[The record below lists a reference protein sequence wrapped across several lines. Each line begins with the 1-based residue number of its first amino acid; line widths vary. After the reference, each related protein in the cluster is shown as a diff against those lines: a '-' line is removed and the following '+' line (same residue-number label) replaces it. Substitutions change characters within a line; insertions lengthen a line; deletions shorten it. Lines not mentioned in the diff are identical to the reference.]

1 MKLKCA
7 AKGRE
12 RRGAGTDGNLWGC
25 EMRWREWSRKR
36 EEECSVTYRPTKKT
50 KQKTQTQNPFIYF
63 LFYMLNHRLQ
73 VQYNRD
79 LQSMARWFIIETCC
93 KCKGTFVQHF
103 LLRSASTQGFV
114 GLPEPCNAL
123 FTQFI
128 SISQSVLQSRHLGYC
143 FLPRQLL
150 IVADRHCL
158 DSERCAS
165 P

>member
-7 AKGRE
+7 AKGKE

-63 LFYMLNHRLQ
+63 LFYVLNHRLQ

-103 LLRSASTQGFV
+103 LLRRYAPPPRRDLWGY
-114 GLPEPCNAL
+114 
-123 FTQFI
+123 
-128 SISQSVLQSRHLGYC
+128 QSLVMHFSPNLYPFLSLYC
-143 FLPRQLL
+143 
-150 IVADRHCL
+150 
-158 DSERCAS
+158 S
-165 P
+165 PGTLATVSSHGSYW